1 MISIILAFILGV
13 VSGIAG
19 TILALAT
26 HYTNQF
32 DED

>member
-1 MISIILAFILGV
+1 MTYIILAFILGV
-13 VSGIAG
+13 ISGIAG
-19 TILALAT
+19 TTLALAT